1 LTGNRQQVREMTE
14 VFDAI
19 VIGAG
24 AMGSAAAYYL
34 SERGQR
40 VLLLEQ
46 FELDHRL
53 GSSYGYSRII
63 RYAYDHLE
71 YVELAKDTFPLW
83 DALQDK
89 LGDQLVVRTGGIDFG
104 PAGEA
109 SLEATIAAMQASGL
123 PYELLAP
130 AEAMRRFP
138 QFQLTD
144 DFRALYQ
151 PDSGFV
157 KASKAVL
164 GHITLAASNG
174 AAIKDATTVT
184 SINLRADSV
193 EVSTP
198 TGTYSAGTLVVTA
211 GAWAKRLLEQTG
223 LDLPLS
229 PLRCQ
234 LNFMAPTELPPYEA
248 GNCPVWIA
256 HVGSLYPEAIYGIPS
271 HGGSGFKIA
280 FHGGPPFSHPS
291 EISREPDTENVAA
304 LRPFMRAHIPGIAD
318 APVRESRICL
328 YTQTPDEH
336 FVVDRHPAHNHVVIG
351 AGFSGHGFKFST
363 TIGKMLADISL
374 DGATPHNDN
383 LFKIERFL
391 A

>member
-1 LTGNRQQVREMTE
+1 MSQ

-34 SERGQR
+34 SERLQR

-63 RYAYDHLE
+63 RYAYDHPE

-83 DALQDK
+83 YSLQEK
-89 LGDQLVVRTGGIDFG
+89 LGEQLVVQTGGIDFG

-109 SLEATIAAMQASGL
+109 SLEATIAAMQTSGL
-123 PYELLAP
+123 PHELLSP
-130 AEAMRRFP
+130 DEAARRFP
-138 QFQLTD
+138 QFRLVD
-144 DFRALYQ
+144 RFKALYQ

-164 GHITLAASNG
+164 GHIKLAQANG
-174 AAIKDATTVT
+174 AVVKDATPVT
-184 SINLRADSV
+184 AMELQSDSV
-193 EVSTP
+193 EVSTAD
-198 TGTYSAGTLVVTA
+198 GSYSAGSLIVTA
-211 GAWAKRLLEQTG
+211 GGWAKSLLEQTG
-223 LDLPLS
+223 LDLPLA

-234 LNFMAPTELPPYEA
+234 LNFMAPTNMSPFEA
-248 GNCPVWIA
+248 EKCPVWIA
-256 HVGSLYPEAIYGIPS
+256 HVGSLFPEAIYGIPS
-271 HGGSGFKIA
+271 HDSSGFKIA
-280 FHGGPPFSHPS
+280 FHGGPAFSHPS
-291 EISREPDTENVAA
+291 EIDREPDAENVAA
-304 LRPFMRAHIPGIAD
+304 LRPFMRDHIPGIAD
-318 APVRESRICL
+318 SPVRESRICI

-336 FVVDRHPAHNHVVIG
+336 FVVDKHPEHAHVAIG

-363 TIGKMLADISL
+363 TVGKMLTEIAL
-374 DGATPHNDN
+374 DGATPHNDS
-383 LFKIERFL
+383 LFKIARFTG
-391 A
+391 